1 MSLPPSDR
9 LKDLLEIS
17 ASLAAHNSGVRVHE
31 MTEVS
36 VEFVGGRISDSS
48 CSSRQPP
55 WLSSFKAVTLG
66 MDCNQVVG
74 IHS

>member
-1 MSLPPSDR
+1 MPPSDR
-9 LKDLLEIS
+9 LNDLLEIS

-48 CSSRQPP
+48 RSSRKPP
-55 WLSSFKAVTLG
+55 
-66 MDCNQVVG
+66 
-74 IHS
+74 